1 MDGLIANKD
10 NYNRYLSFLVDLSL
24 SVIVAGPFPGL
35 VARAISLYKETDVK
49 SLLTALGAAAL
60 SLSSLAASAEQL
72 ELTVWS
78 DLEAPN
84 IFDTGDE
91 GYSVGDVFLRNGA
104 LLDGPDGTVIGE
116 YFSQATIVHIDPEEG
131 TSVRSYT
138 IEMLLEGGSI
148 YAMDLLEID
157 HTLSS
162 DVSNIHHGAVIGGT
176 GAYAGIRGSYQL
188 GVEGSTRD
196 HSSGSDGLA
205 KKIITYTL
213 PES

>member
-1 MDGLIANKD
+1 M
-10 NYNRYLSFLVDLSL
+10 
-24 SVIVAGPFPGL
+24 
-35 VARAISLYKETDVK
+35 K

-84 IFDTGDE
+84 FFDTAEE
-91 GYSVGDVFLRNGA
+91 GYSVGDAFLRNGV
-104 LLDGPDGTVIGE
+104 LLDGPDGNVIGE
-116 YFSQATIVHIDPEEG
+116 YFSQATVVHIDPEEG

-148 YAMDLLEID
+148 YAMDLLEVD

-162 DVSNIHHGAVIGGT
+162 DESRIHHGAVIGGT
-176 GAYAGIRGSYQL
+176 GAYAGIRGSYRL
-188 GVEGSTRD
+188 GIEGSTRD
-196 HSSGSDGLA
+196 HSIGSNGVA
-205 KKIITYTL
+205 EKIITYTL